1 MFFLPVIFYFGQVT
15 RQYLRFLKVLFSMM
29 CFLRFCFAG
38 FVRRLSSINKP
49 QNRRLMFKCNLTI
62 QTEGG
67 RKMSSVYKVIEVI
80 GGSEKSWE
88 DAAKKAVELTAKSLK
103 EIRIAEVKELDM
115 RIEEGKVVEYRVK
128 LRVSFK
134 YLPD

>member
-1 MFFLPVIFYFGQVT
+1 
-15 RQYLRFLKVLFSMM
+15 
-29 CFLRFCFAG
+29 
-38 FVRRLSSINKP
+38 
-49 QNRRLMFKCNLTI
+49 
-62 QTEGG
+62 
-67 RKMSSVYKVIEVI
+67 MSSVYKVIEVI

-88 DAAKKAVELTAKSLK
+88 DAAKKAVELTSKSLK

-115 RIEEGKVVEYRVK
+115 RVEDGKVVEYRVK